1 MEHTMGLY
9 GDYFEPIKEGKKK
22 IEVRLND
29 EKRREIKV
37 GDTIKFIKV
46 PEQNEVLKVEV
57 SKLHKYPTF
66 QAMYDEIPFVDLG
79 CEGWTIEEMMEG
91 TYEIY
96 SKEQERKW
104 GTLAIEIT
112 VA

>member
-1 MEHTMGLY
+1 MGLY
-9 GDYFEPIKEGKKK
+9 GDYFKPIKEGKKK
-22 IEVRLND
+22 VEVRLND
-29 EKRREIKV
+29 EKRRVIKA
-37 GDTIKFIKV
+37 GDTINFVKV
-46 PEQNEVLKVEV
+46 PEQDEMLKVEV

-66 QAMYDEIPFVDLG
+66 QAMYEEISFINLG
-79 CEGWTIEEMMEG
+79 CEGWTMDEIMEG

-104 GTLAIEIT
+104 GILAIEII